1 MIIFYILLM
10 VVKVF
15 WKPFRIWITRSI
27 IFPTFMFYILPP
39 QVKLRTVAGAKSP
52 TALVASGRMSTG
64 LKYFFIAKSLRRK
77 ALRKGRKDPTR
88 RWGQWDSHRR
98 VLIGQ
103 GWPLFHCKKWLSQT
117 SKSIRDFFF
126 FSFFFSIA
134 LDNSAWF
141 VHRLGFKVNRRSRV
155 SETSMSRIVTL
166 YCQMEKKCFST
177 NMQYSS

>member
-39 QVKLRTVAGAKSP
+39 QVKLRTVAGAKPP
-52 TALVASGRMSTG
+52 TALVASGRMSTD

-103 GWPLFHCKKWLSQT
+103 GWPLFHSKKWLSQT

-126 FSFFFSIA
+126 FSFSFQSHSTIRRDSSI
-134 LDNSAWF
+134 DSASKSIGG
-141 VHRLGFKVNRRSRV
+141 VEYRKHQCRV
-155 SETSMSRIVTL
+155 LLRFTV
-166 YCQMEKKCFST
+166 
-177 NMQYSS
+177 